1 MYYIKARQTKKRR
14 LLSVL
19 ILTLIFAAAFAAVE
33 IPLERIMADTAR
45 TQARIKAA
53 SAVNDAVLTVLEE
66 ENGGYGDFVKLRYNG
81 DKVSSVTADTVQVN
95 SFKSKLAQA
104 VEKSLDKNF
113 STMSVPLG
121 TLLKI
126 RMLTGR
132 GPEIK
137 IRLKLCGEV
146 ETKLSATF
154 ISVGINQT
162 RHRITCSVTAKVAVI
177 MPGCTVYE
185 TVTSEYLIAETV
197 IVGEIPGSYTNVNGD
212 DSGIVGQIFDY
223 ADID

>member
-1 MYYIKARQTKKRR
+1 MYYIKARQSKKRR
-14 LLSVL
+14 TASFVIMTVLLFVL
-19 ILTLIFAAAFAAVE
+19 LAAVE
-33 IPLERIMADTAR
+33 LPLEKIMADTAG
-45 TQARIKAA
+45 TQARIRAA
-53 SAVNDAVLTVLEE
+53 FAVNDAVLNVLEDDKVQC
-66 ENGGYGDFVKLRYNG
+66 GDFIKLTYSEN
-81 DKVSSVTADTVQVN
+81 KVSSITTDPARVN
-95 SFKSKLAQA
+95 SFKAKTAQA
-104 VEKSLDKNF
+104 VEKALSDENAQ
-113 STMSVPLG
+113 VCIPLG

-137 IRLKLCGEV
+137 CRLRLCGEV

-185 TVTSEYLIAETV
+185 TVTTDYLVAETV

-223 ADID
+223 ADIE